1 MQRIRGFAFFMGFL
15 TLAGCL
21 ATSAPEAMVS
31 VPTHVAK
38 SFPPVTPEQITD
50 NNGHQVA
57 QSLEEEINREQQQ
70 NLLTSVPR

>member
-1 MQRIRGFAFFMGFL
+1 MQRILGLALLAGFL

-21 ATSAPEAMVS
+21 ATSAPEAIVS

-38 SFPPVTPEQITD
+38 SFPPVVPEQITD

-70 NLLTSVPR
+70 NLLSTISR

>member
-1 MQRIRGFAFFMGFL
+1 MKRILGIAFLVGLL
-15 TLAGCL
+15 TCAGCVTT
-21 ATSAPEAMVS
+21 AAPEAIVS

-57 QSLEEEINREQQQ
+57 QSLEEEINREQQH

>member
-1 MQRIRGFAFFMGFL
+1 MKRFLGLALFPAFL
-15 TLAGCL
+15 TLAGCVTT
-21 ATSAPEAMVS
+21 AAPEAIGS
-31 VPTHVAK
+31 APTHVAK

-57 QSLEEEINREQQQ
+57 QSLEEEINREQQH